1 MFVNS
6 MFDYTRPVRPASKDW
21 EAMSLLALTP
31 LSPLAQLEA
40 VQYTTIHWRDKKTPK
55 KTVGVIEA
63 ATAALDGAT
72 GLQPEE

>member
-21 EAMSLLALTP
+21 EAMSWLALTP
-31 LSPLAQLEA
+31 LSPLAHLEA

-55 KTVGVIEA
+55 
-63 ATAALDGAT
+63 
-72 GLQPEE
+72 